1 MYDSGDLET
10 LYHSKLVLCQDEQ
23 NRKVFIFT
31 KESKYVFTIPIQS
44 ETVMGSEAE
53 LEKNGQSSRNP
64 SDYHQD
70 WPMELK

>member
-1 MYDSGDLET
+1 
-10 LYHSKLVLCQDEQ
+10 
-23 NRKVFIFT
+23 
-31 KESKYVFTIPIQS
+31 VFTIPIQS

-53 LEKNGQSSRNP
+53 LEKNGQSCKNP